1 MKFLKS
7 VIMIYVPYLLLFTMG
22 FFLPQKLKDKFLDL
36 CYKKLKTHMDSKT
49 LNIY

>member
-7 VIMIYVPYLLLFTMG
+7 VIMIYVPYLLLFTM

-36 CYKKLKTHMDSKT
+36 CYKKL
-49 LNIY
+49 